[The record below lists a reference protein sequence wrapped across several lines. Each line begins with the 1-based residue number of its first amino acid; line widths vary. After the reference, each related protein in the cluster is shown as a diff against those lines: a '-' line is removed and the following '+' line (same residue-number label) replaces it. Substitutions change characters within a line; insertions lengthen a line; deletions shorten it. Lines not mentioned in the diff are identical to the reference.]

1 LTNVVIVI
9 PTVRLDRLT
18 ETDVNRQQ
26 YTIGFNTAP
35 LRKVN
40 LSSRYRRTYRD
51 NDYDHVRDLEAGS
64 PNGYSAFITQQEFVT
79 DEIMG
84 KLTVRPL
91 PGLSVSLQY
100 QYFNTEIE
108 TATQPL
114 SNPATPAGSVESG
127 DYRSHNYSAHVG
139 WSPLARLYLSGNFNY
154 QDIRSYS
161 YNNGAN
167 SVIDSQEDVYTVLA
181 TAVFALDKKT
191 DLTAQYLYSW
201 ADNYVN
207 NGYSFTPGA
216 LTSNNDWG
224 LPFGVDF
231 RRTGASVGVSRQLR
245 DNVTARFQYGY
256 YEYDEPHTGGF
267 NNYRAHVTA
276 ASCTVRF

>member
-1 LTNVVIVI
+1 M
-9 PTVRLDRLT
+9 
-18 ETDVNRQQ
+18 
-26 YTIGFNTAP
+26 A
-35 LRKVN
+35 
-40 LSSRYRRTYRD
+40 
-51 NDYDHVRDLEAGS
+51 
-64 PNGYSAFITQQEFVT
+64 
-79 DEIMG
+79 

-91 PGLSVSLQY
+91 PQLSVSLQY
-100 QYFNTEIE
+100 KYLINEID
-108 TATQPL
+108 TTTQPYTIGGT
-114 SNPATPAGSVESG
+114 NFAAGTVESG
-127 DYRSHNYSAHVG
+127 QYTAHNYSAHVG